1 MFLPTRALLLCVVI
15 LNFATPSSGADEP
28 AKPASGIWPA
38 TTFNGLRF
46 RSIGPAMISGRIVDI
61 AVEPGNAAHYY
72 VAAASGGVWK
82 TINNG
87 ITWIP
92 LFDSEGSYSI
102 GALALDPRNPATLWV
117 GTGEAN
123 SQRSVSYGDGIYR
136 SDDSGRTW
144 KNLGLKKSEHI
155 ARIAIDP
162 RDSKV
167 VYVAAQGPLWSPGG
181 DRGLYKTLDGGKTW
195 TKALNLSDNTGVTDI
210 AIDPRNP
217 DVLIA
222 AAYQRRRHQ
231 WTLVDGGPESA
242 IYRSTDAGATW
253 TKITAGLPTEDLG
266 RVTFAP
272 SPKDPAVVY
281 ASIEAANHKSGIF
294 RSTDFGASWE
304 LRNATEFAGMYFGR
318 IYADP
323 HAVDRVYFMNVR
335 MSVSDDGG
343 KTLRPLGERSKHSDN
358 HVIWIDPRDS
368 NHYLVGCDGGV
379 YESYDR
385 AASWAFKSNLP
396 LGQFYDVT
404 TDNQAP
410 FYNVYG
416 GTQDNSSVGGPAR
429 TRNANGITNADWFTT
444 QGGDGFQSRV
454 DPEDPN
460 TIYAELQ
467 YGVLVRF
474 DKRTGE
480 RMGIQPQPGATEE
493 PFRWNWDSPLMISPH
508 KHTRIYFASNK
519 LFRSEDRGDTWKA
532 ISPDLTQKIDR
543 NTLPVMG
550 KIWGPD
556 AVAKNTSTAF
566 YSNISTIAESPK
578 KEGLLYVGTDDGWMQ
593 VSDDGG
599 GHWRKSN
606 DFPGVPEHS
615 YVSRIL
621 ASQFDTNTVYSA
633 LENHQNGDFQPY
645 VLKSSDAGKT
655 WLSIRGDLPAG
666 AVYALAEDYKNPNLL
681 FAGTEFGL
689 YFTID
694 AGTHWTKLKSGLPT
708 IAVRDIAI
716 QKQQDDL
723 VLATFGRG
731 IYLLDD
737 YSILRTMT
745 PELLTRETLLFPV
758 RDVPLYV
765 QSTPYGGRG
774 KGSQGEAFFTAE
786 NPPYG
791 AAITYYLKT
800 PLRTRAE
807 RRREL
812 EKKQT
817 VPYPTAEEFRAE
829 ASEEP
834 PAIVVTISDS
844 EGHPVRRLIGP
855 VTAGLHRVTWDL
867 GEPAPVLARPAPPDA
882 EEDEFGR
889 STSGPAVMP
898 GKYQVSLA
906 RRVDGVLTPVPGSYS
921 FTVAVPGAT
930 AMAQQDRSTLV
941 SFQQKVARLQR
952 AVMGTIESLN
962 TLKANLATMKR
973 ALYETP
979 GASTALI
986 NTAGTLEKRNEELLR
1001 DLRGDVVLRAHDENT
1016 APAISE
1022 RVMEIVSG
1030 QRMSTSPPTQ
1040 TQIQDYEIASA
1051 ALTKVL
1057 AQWKTLVSV
1066 DVKKLEDAMEAAG
1079 APYAPGRMIEFK

>member
-155 ARIAIDP
+155 ARVAIDP

>member
-1 MFLPTRALLLCVVI
+1 MFLPTRALLLCVVA
-15 LNFATPSSGADEP
+15 LNFALPSTAADEP
-28 AKPASGIWPA
+28 VKPASGIWPA

-102 GALALDPRNPATLWV
+102 GALALDPKNHSTLWV

-181 DRGLYKTLDGGKTW
+181 DRGLYKTVDGGKTW
-195 TKALNLSDNTGVTDI
+195 TKALNISDNTGVTDI

-222 AAYQRRRHQ
+222 ASYQRRRHQ

-253 TKITAGLPTEDLG
+253 TKITAGVPAEDLG
-266 RVTFAP
+266 RITFAP

-281 ASIEAANHKSGIF
+281 ASIEGANHKSGIF

-304 LRNATEFAGMYFGR
+304 LRSAIEFAGMYFGR

-358 HVIWIDPRDS
+358 HVIWIDPRDA

-385 AASWAFKSNLP
+385 AVTWAFKSNLP

-566 YSNISTIAESPK
+566 YSNISTLAESPK

-593 VSDDGG
+593 VSEDGG

-615 YVSRIL
+615 YVSRIV

-655 WLSIRGDLPAG
+655 WRSIRGDLPAG

-681 FAGTEFGL
+681 FAGTEYGL

-731 IYLLDD
+731 IYVLDD

-834 PAIVVTISDS
+834 PAMIVTISDS
-844 EGHPVRRLIGP
+844 EGRPVRRLTAP
-855 VTAGLHRVTWDL
+855 ATAGLHRVTWDL
-867 GEPAPVLARPAPPDA
+867 GEPAPVLARPAPPEA
-882 EEDEFGR
+882 EEDEFSG
-889 STSGPAVMP
+889 SPSGPAVMP

-930 AMAQQDRSTLV
+930 ATTQQDRSTLV
-941 SFQQKVARLQR
+941 TFQQKVARLQR
-952 AVMGTIESLN
+952 AVMGTIESGN

-986 NTAGTLEKRNEELLR
+986 NSASTLEKRNEELLLE
-1001 DLRGDVVLRAHDENT
+1001 LRGDVVLRAHDENT

-1057 AQWKTLVSV
+1057 AQWKTLVTV

-1079 APYAPGRMIEFK
+1079 APYTPGRMIEFK